1 MNFEY
6 YELDNF
12 LKLIFTL
19 QYYFVERICG
29 IRKKC
34 KKKLSMLNENQLNM
48 NKKIPFELFFWKI
61 TMLIK
66 NRSRKKPIQLQAQ
79 ISFSTEHT
87 YTLYNYTTL
96 PCSFLHL
103 IYQQKLN

>member
-1 MNFEY
+1 M
-6 YELDNF
+6 
-12 LKLIFTL
+12 
-19 QYYFVERICG
+19 Q
-29 IRKKC
+29 
-34 KKKLSMLNENQLNM
+34 KKLSMLNENQLNM
-48 NKKIPFELFFWKI
+48 NKEIPFELFFWKI

-103 IYQQKLN
+103 IYQPKAKLNL